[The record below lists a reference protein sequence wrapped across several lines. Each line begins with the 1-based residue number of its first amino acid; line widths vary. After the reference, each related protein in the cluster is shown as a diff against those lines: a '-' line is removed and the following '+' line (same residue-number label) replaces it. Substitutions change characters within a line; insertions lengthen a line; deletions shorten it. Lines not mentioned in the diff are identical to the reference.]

1 MFKDFFY
8 FTKGQRIGIIV
19 LIILILLVMLAN
31 YLLPMLIPEDD
42 LSDKPFIEEV
52 NRFKKSLVSRDSL
65 RSAEWERRSMER
77 QLAYEE
83 KYKSFQ
89 YSSHSVTATKYSLFS
104 FDPNKADS
112 IELCRLGIKPFVAS
126 NILKYR
132 KKGGLFR
139 SKAEFSKVYGILPEK
154 FKELEPYIS
163 IQLTTKL
170 DTIKSTVKSVKQSI
184 VVDLNSADTTLLM
197 QVKGIG
203 RGYAKGIIRFRHETG
218 GFVTV
223 DQLRELYGMTDQNL
237 ERIRPFCT
245 VNVELVQKIK
255 VNTATVDKLNAHPYI
270 SFYQA
275 KAIYELRRKK
285 IKLKSSSDLK
295 ELTELKP
302 DDLIKIQPYLSFE

>member
-19 LIILILLVMLAN
+19 LIILILFVLLAN
-31 YLLPMLIPEDD
+31 YILPMLMPDDD

-65 RSAEWERRSMER
+65 RAVEWERRNIER

-83 KYKSFQ
+83 KYKNFQ
-89 YSSHSVTATKYSLFS
+89 YNNNSTSIAKYSLFP

-112 IELCRLGIKPFVAS
+112 IELCRLGIKPFVVT

-139 SKAEFSKVYGILPEK
+139 SKNDFSKVYGILPEK

-163 IQLTTKL
+163 IQSITKQDSL
-170 DTIKSTVKSVKQSI
+170 KSTLKSVKQSI
-184 VVDLNSADTTLLM
+184 IVELNSADTTLLM

-203 RGYAKGIIRFRHETG
+203 RGYAKSIIRFRRETG
-218 GFVTV
+218 GFTGVE
-223 DQLRELYGMTDQNL
+223 QLRELYGMTEQNF
-237 ERIRPFCT
+237 ERIIPFVS
-245 VNVELVQKIK
+245 VNRALIEQIKIN
-255 VNTATVDKLNAHPYI
+255 VANIDRLNAHPYI
-270 SFYQA
+270 NFYQA
-275 KAIYELRRKK
+275 KAIYELRRKRG
-285 IKLKSSSDLK
+285 KLKSLTDLK
-295 ELTELKP
+295 NVPELTNE
-302 DDLIKIQPYLSFE
+302 DLIKIQPYLNFE